1 MTKTRV
7 LATAAIVVCSGALG
21 FTQAPEKVDFRRD
34 VLPILRQNCVGC
46 HGPAK
51 QMNSLRLDRRSVA
64 LRGGTQTVLVP
75 GNSAS
80 SRLYHRL
87 IGNKF
92 GNSMP
97 PSGPLPPDQV
107 DTIKTWIDQGAEW
120 PDDLANESEP
130 APIDPRANHLI
141 DLLRSADLA
150 AFNEGVA
157 AKPELLNAR
166 GIDGS
171 TPFMY
176 AAMYGNAVFLKQLLA
191 RGADPNAHNDA
202 NATAL
207 LYAAHSLEKTRVL
220 VDAGADVNARSDDGR
235 TPLLIA
241 SGIPGNLAT
250 VRLLLEHGAAV
261 NPTSRSFADATP
273 LRSAI
278 EAPDYDIAK
287 LLVDRGADM
296 KAAGFLGLAEAAAV
310 CPKCLDLIA
319 GAFDRKTYSQ
329 ALVIASANGEAAAI
343 KLLLDRGADVNA
355 ADPNGRTALIF
366 AAAADHAPLDLVTL
380 LLDRGAKLD
389 PKTEFGLTALDYAK
403 LHGDTPVVD
412 VLVKAGAPETGAWK
426 QPTFTFV
433 KNNTIQAAV
442 ERSLP
447 VLQKTD
453 VNFMQKTGCISCH
466 NDSFTA
472 MAVASARKS
481 GFRIDE
487 TTATRAVE
495 LNLSISDRLRERML
509 QGIAPGGPLPGP
521 AIQAYVL
528 MGLGAEQHKADL
540 VTDAMARFIY
550 LRQSPDGHWPAMTPT
565 PRPPLTATE
574 IVQTAAS
581 ARALQLYAPAPARAE
596 YDSAVRRAAAWLTT
610 ANARDA
616 SERAYRLMGLAWT
629 SRNKTAIRAA
639 MKEVVAEQR
648 SDGGWADLATL
659 PSGAFA
665 TAQALV
671 ALQEAGMPPTDRVY
685 QRGLR
690 FLLDTQ
696 LEDGS
701 WYVKSRSSPLQPYF
715 DNGFPHKTDQWISA
729 AATNWAT
736 MALARAAQP
745 KSPRATTAGQNHD
758 EP

>member
-1 MTKTRV
+1 MTKRYASAV
-7 LATAAIVVCSGALG
+7 LVGLLGVFFGTTAAA
-21 FTQAPEKVDFRRD
+21 QPEKVDFRRD

-46 HGPAK
+46 HGPTK

-64 LRGGTQTVLVP
+64 LRGGTLPVLVP

-97 PSGPLPPDQV
+97 PSGPLPQDQIE
-107 DTIKTWIDQGAEW
+107 TIKTWIDQGADW

-141 DLLRSADLA
+141 DLLRAADLT
-150 AFNEGVA
+150 AFNDGVA

-166 GIDGS
+166 GVDGS

-176 AAMYGNAVFLKQLLA
+176 AAIYGNAAFLKQLLA
-191 RGADPNAHNDA
+191 KGADPNARNDA
-202 NATAL
+202 NATSL

-235 TPLLIA
+235 TPLFIA
-241 SGIPGNLAT
+241 SAIPGNIAT
-250 VRLLLEHGAAV
+250 VRLLLDRGAAV
-261 NPTSRSFADATP
+261 NPTSRSFADSTP

-278 EAPDYDIAK
+278 EAPDFDIAK
-287 LLVDRGADM
+287 LLVDRGADI
-296 KAAGFLGLAEAAAV
+296 KAAGFLGLASAAAI

-319 GAFDRKTYSQ
+319 GAFDRKAYSQ
-329 ALVIASANGEAAAI
+329 ALVIAAANGEAPAI
-343 KLLLDRGADVNA
+343 KLLLDHGADVNA
-355 ADPNGRTALIF
+355 ADPNGRTPLIF

-403 LHGDTPVVD
+403 LHGDTPIVD
-412 VLVKAGAPETGAWK
+412 LLVKAGAPETGAWK

-433 KNNTIQAAV
+433 KNNTVQAAV

-447 VLQKTD
+447 ILQKTD

-472 MAVASARKS
+472 MTVASARKS

-487 TTATRAVE
+487 TMASRAVE
-495 LNLSISDRLRERML
+495 LNLAISDRLRERML

-528 MGLGAEQHKADL
+528 MGLAAEQHKADL
-540 VTDAMARFIY
+540 VTDALARFIY

-565 PRPPLTATE
+565 PRPPLTATA
-574 IVQTAAS
+574 IVQTAVS
-581 ARALQLYAPAPARAE
+581 ARALQLYAPATVRGD
-596 YDSAVRRAAAWLTT
+596 YDVAVRRAAAWLTA

-639 MKEVVAEQR
+639 MKEVTAAQR
-648 SDGGWADLATL
+648 SDGGWSDLATL

-671 ALQEAGMPPTDRVY
+671 ALQEAGMPTTDAVY

-736 MALARAAQP
+736 MALARAAKAEGP
-745 KSPRATTAGQNHD
+745 HATVASR
-758 EP
+758 

>member
-1 MTKTRV
+1 MTRAWTSGVFLCVVGV
-7 LATAAIVVCSGALG
+7 LIGTNASA
-21 FTQAPEKVDFRRD
+21 QPEKVDFRRD

-46 HGPAK
+46 HGPSK
-51 QMNSLRLDRRSVA
+51 QMNSLRLDRRSRT

-92 GNSMP
+92 GNPMP
-97 PSGPLPPDQV
+97 PSGPLPADQIE
-107 DTIKTWIDQGAEW
+107 TIKTWIDQGAEW

-130 APIDPRANHLI
+130 APIDPSATHLI
-141 DLLRSADLA
+141 DLLRAADLA
-150 AFNEGVA
+150 AFNEAVA
-157 AKPELLNAR
+157 AKPALVNAR

-176 AAMYGNAVFLKQLLA
+176 AAIYGDAALLKQLLA
-191 RGADPNAHNDA
+191 KGADPNAHNDA

-207 LYAAHSLEKTRVL
+207 IYAASSLEKTKVL
-220 VDAGADVNARSDDGR
+220 VDAGADVNARTDDGR
-235 TPLLIA
+235 TPLFIA
-241 SGIPGNLAT
+241 AGIPGNIAT
-250 VRLLLEHGAAV
+250 VRLLLERGATV
-261 NPTSRSFADATP
+261 NPTSRSFADSTP

-278 EAPDYDIAK
+278 EAPDYEIAK
-287 LLVDRGADM
+287 LLVDRGADI
-296 KAAGFLGLAEAAAV
+296 KAAGFLALASAAAV
-310 CPKCLDLIA
+310 CPKCLDLMAA
-319 GAFDRKTYSQ
+319 GDPKAYSQ
-329 ALVIASANGEAAAI
+329 ALVISAANGDTPAI

-355 ADPNGRTALIF
+355 TDPNGSTALIF
-366 AAAADHAPLDLVTL
+366 ATAADHAPLDVVTL
-380 LLDRGAKLD
+380 LLERGAKLD
-389 PKTEFGLTALDYAK
+389 QKTEFGLTALDYAK

-412 VLVKAGAPETGAWK
+412 LLVKAGARDTGAWK
-426 QPTFTFV
+426 PATVTFV

-447 VLQKTD
+447 ILQKAD

-472 MAVASARKS
+472 MSVAAARKA
-481 GFRIDE
+481 GFSVDE
-487 TTATRAVE
+487 TLASRAVQ
-495 LNLSISDRLRERML
+495 LNLTISDALRERML

-528 MGLGAEQHKADL
+528 MGLAAEQHKSDV
-540 VTDAMARFIY
+540 VTDALARFIH

-565 PRPPLTATE
+565 PRPPLTASA
-574 IVQTAAS
+574 IIQTAVS
-581 ARALQLYAPAPARAE
+581 ARALQLYAPAMARSE
-596 YDSAVRRAAAWLTT
+596 YDAAARRAGAWLTT
-610 ANARDA
+610 ARAQDA
-616 SERAYRLMGLAWT
+616 SDRAYRLMGLAWT
-629 SRNKTAIRAA
+629 KSDKAALRSA
-639 MKEVVAEQR
+639 MKDVVAAQR
-648 SDGGWADLATL
+648 ADGGWSDLATL

-671 ALQEAGMPPTDRVY
+671 ALQEAGMPTNDRIY
-685 QRGLR
+685 QRGVR

-701 WYVKSRSSPLQPYF
+701 WYVKSRSAPLQPYF

-736 MALARAAQP
+736 MALARAA
-745 KSPRATTAGQNHD
+745 STTTPRPTVAGVPGR
-758 EP
+758 E